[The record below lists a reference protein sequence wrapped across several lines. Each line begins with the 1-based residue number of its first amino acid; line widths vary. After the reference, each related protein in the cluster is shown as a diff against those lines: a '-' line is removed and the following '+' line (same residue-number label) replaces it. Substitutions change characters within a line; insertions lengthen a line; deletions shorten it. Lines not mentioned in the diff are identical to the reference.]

1 MEIKLVFLI
10 QLTLFITLSIKTI
23 NSISPNTTH
32 TNETVEKKKYISY
45 FLNSTVETFDDDNFD
60 KKVQKGI
67 FHNFIILF
75 TVRKCDICNR
85 IITTLENIQKKY
97 LNDNET
103 NLKFGKVDIL
113 MSGWTSM
120 RFELE
125 RLPNIIYITNRTY
138 AIYPYNN
145 LTEDNIINFIE
156 DKNKVFKP
164 FPRKM
169 GYFDVFMKLFHVISS
184 LLQEKFSFWN
194 EGYSW
199 ILVFLFIFF
208 FCFVEYLIIKFCC
221 RRSKKDNKNLKENQ
235 YQHQHQH
242 LHQHLKKD
250 KKEKKISKNT
260 ESNKINKSKMD

>member
-1 MEIKLVFLI
+1 MEFKLFFLI
-10 QLTLFITLSIKTI
+10 QLTLFILLNIKTI
-23 NSISPNTTH
+23 NSISPNTTS

-45 FLNSTVETFDDDNFD
+45 FLNSTIETLDDENFD

-75 TVRKCDICNR
+75 SVRKCDICNR
-85 IITTLENIQKKY
+85 IITTLENVQKKY
-97 LNDNET
+97 LNDSQT

-125 RLPNIIYITNRTY
+125 RLPNIIYVTNRTY

-145 LTEDNIINFIE
+145 LTEDNIIYFIE

-199 ILVFLFIFF
+199 ILVVLFILF
-208 FCFVEYLIIKFCC
+208 FCLVEYLIIKFCC
-221 RRSKKDNKNLKENQ
+221 RRSKKDNKNPQKENK
-235 YQHQHQH
+235 YQHQH

-260 ESNKINKSKMD
+260 ERNKINKSIMD